1 MIDAAFDTLET
12 MRDLEAAGVERAH
25 AEAIAGAVR
34 KAAADRDALADKAD
48 ITRLET
54 TAKADI
60 ARLEATAKADIARLE
75 AAIARIEDKLET
87 KADKADLAALEA
99 RMYRA
104 LWMQAGA
111 IVAAVVALVKLLP

>member
-1 MIDAAFDTLET
+1 MTDAAFDTLET

-34 KAAADRDALADKAD
+34 KAAVADRDALA
-48 ITRLET
+48 T
-54 TAKADI
+54 
-60 ARLEATAKADIARLE
+60 KADIARLE
-75 AAIARIEDKLET
+75 AAT
-87 KADKADLAALEA
+87 KADIARLEAAAKADLAALEA